1 MDSDRTK
8 AQEMM
13 IADGLPAAAIIPQE
27 ERAAA
32 WKGRRLT
39 KPRDLKVPAKDEDP
53 ATKALRKE
61 LAKAEEKKKAD
72 RLARLREL
80 KEQHKPKEADMATK
94 KSKTAK
100 KSAAANARKPAKGAG
115 KPQKAA
121 ASAPK
126 GERGVRPGSKLEIIV
141 GLLTRPEGCT
151 TADVLKATEWPSVS
165 MPQQAKAAG
174 ITLKKEK
181 VDGRT
186 VYRAA

>member
-1 MDSDRTK
+1 MTLTK
-8 AQEMM
+8 AQQMM
-13 IADGLPAAAIIPQE
+13 VADGMPAELILSEA
-27 ERAAA
+27 ERKAD
-32 WKGRRLT
+32 WKGHKLT
-39 KPRDLKVPAKDEDP
+39 KPKDLKAPVKDEEP

-61 LAKAEEKKKAD
+61 LAAAEEKKKAD

-80 KEQHKPKEADMATK
+80 KEQHKPKEANMATK

-100 KSAAANARKPAKGAG
+100 KTAAANARKPAKGAA

-121 ASAPK
+121 SSAPA
-126 GERGVRPGSKLEIIV
+126 GERGIRPGSKLEIIV
-141 GLLTRPEGCT
+141 GLLRRPEGCT
-151 TADVLKATEWPSVS
+151 TADVLAATEWPSVS